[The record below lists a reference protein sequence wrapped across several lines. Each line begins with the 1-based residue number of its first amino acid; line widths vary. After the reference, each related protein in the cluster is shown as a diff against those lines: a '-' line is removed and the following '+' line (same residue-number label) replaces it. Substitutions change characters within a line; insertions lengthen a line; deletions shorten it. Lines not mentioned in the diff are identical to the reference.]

1 MKKAEELLPIFSVS
15 HSANKKLKLAST
27 NDSDSTERKVRG
39 YYRKLSQSHKTL
51 IVFLRYGSLT
61 EFSQISKTVS
71 DISKRLGLPYMT
83 VRSAL

>member
-15 HSANKKLKLAST
+15 HSAHKKLQLAST

-83 VRSAL
+83 VRNAL